1 MQTAF
6 TEFFKL
12 WAEVPASLQTLKQNI
27 SQHFPNLICP
37 GITHLIYQVENIT
50 GLEAKFRKNEL
61 HNIA

>member
-1 MQTAF
+1 
-6 TEFFKL
+6 L